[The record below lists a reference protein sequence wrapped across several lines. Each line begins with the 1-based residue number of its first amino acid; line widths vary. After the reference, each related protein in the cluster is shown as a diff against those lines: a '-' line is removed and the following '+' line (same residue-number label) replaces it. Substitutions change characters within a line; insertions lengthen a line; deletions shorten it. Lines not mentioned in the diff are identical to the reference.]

1 VIIAS
6 TRRKSNLFV
15 GGTAIHGPVKTK
27 RVILFLRGYGKVFMW
42 LRCKA
47 YLKKFDWILFFS
59 VFLLI
64 FLGLSAIYG
73 VNLGSEDLDFVNF
86 KKQVIFVIVGTGV
99 LFGVSLLDYRIFQ
112 NYSRFLYVMG
122 FILLVTVLF
131 LGQEIRGTKG
141 WFVFG
146 PLYFQPVE
154 LVKIIGIIFIARYF
168 TEWARFMNCFRH
180 ILISGIGVFIFV
192 FLVLLQPEF
201 GSAIVMFF
209 IWFFMILIV
218 GIRKTH
224 LIFMLVV
231 FLVMGSFMWLF
242 FLKDYQKDRL
252 TTFLKPMEDPLGKG
266 YNITQSMIAVGGGGW
281 IGEGL
286 GSGSQTRLKFLPESQ
301 TDFIFAVLAEELG
314 FLGVGLILFLFAL
327 IFYRIARVARRVE
340 DDFALFLVLSIMVAL
355 AIQVTVNV
363 GMNVGVMP
371 VTGIS
376 LPFIS
381 YGGSYL
387 IVSLAMIG
395 MVEGV
400 WVQSR

>member
-1 VIIAS
+1 
-6 TRRKSNLFV
+6 
-15 GGTAIHGPVKTK
+15 
-27 RVILFLRGYGKVFMW
+27 MW